1 MDLKDL
7 CFSSYS
13 MISMLAFFLVVSVS
27 GDEAR
32 PCLRMDLRLR
42 LELMEGDSS
51 MMEGDSLHSP
61 NPLSMLSL
69 ESDFST
75 PQLGPWPAEEQA
87 ADLEHGAT
95 IRMARCFQWRFLSF
109 LSRGLYHNMPG
120 FQTFCPFLVHFF
132 LFHPRLQN
140 LPKTYD

>member
-1 MDLKDL
+1 
-7 CFSSYS
+7 
-13 MISMLAFFLVVSVS
+13 MITLAFFLVVSVS

-42 LELMEGDSS
+42 LELMEGDSP

-75 PQLGPWPAEEQA
+75 PQLGPWQAEEQA
-87 ADLEHGAT
+87 ADLEHGPT
-95 IRMARCFQWRFLSF
+95 IRMER
-109 LSRGLYHNMPG
+109 
-120 FQTFCPFLVHFF
+120 
-132 LFHPRLQN
+132 
-140 LPKTYD
+140 

>member
-1 MDLKDL
+1 
-7 CFSSYS
+7 
-13 MISMLAFFLVVSVS
+13 MITLAFFLVVSVS

-42 LELMEGDSS
+42 LELMEGDSP

-87 ADLEHGAT
+87 ADLEQEHSAT
-95 IRMARCFQWRFLSF
+95 IRMARCFQS
-109 LSRGLYHNMPG
+109 SG
-120 FQTFCPFLVHFF
+120 VSSHFI
-132 LFHPRLQN
+132 
-140 LPKTYD
+140 

>member
-27 GDEAR
+27 DDEAR

-42 LELMEGDSS
+42 LELMEGDSPI
-51 MMEGDSLHSP
+51 MKGDSLHSP

-75 PQLGPWPAEEQA
+75 PPAEEQA
-87 ADLEHGAT
+87 ADLEHNAT

>member
-1 MDLKDL
+1 
-7 CFSSYS
+7 
-13 MISMLAFFLVVSVS
+13 MITLAFFLVVSVS

-42 LELMEGDSS
+42 LELMEGDSLYS
-51 MMEGDSLHSP
+51 PMMEGDSLHSP

-95 IRMARCFQWRFLSF
+95 IRMER
-109 LSRGLYHNMPG
+109 
-120 FQTFCPFLVHFF
+120 
-132 LFHPRLQN
+132 
-140 LPKTYD
+140 

>member
-1 MDLKDL
+1 
-7 CFSSYS
+7 
-13 MISMLAFFLVVSVS
+13 MITLAFFLVVSVS

-42 LELMEGDSS
+42 LELMEGDSP
-51 MMEGDSLHSP
+51 MMEGDSLPSIDSIEGDSLHSP

-75 PQLGPWPAEEQA
+75 PQLGPWPAAEA
-87 ADLEHGAT
+87 ADLGHSAT

>member
-1 MDLKDL
+1 
-7 CFSSYS
+7 
-13 MISMLAFFLVVSVS
+13 MITLAFFLVVSVS

-42 LELMEGDSS
+42 LELMEGDSP

-75 PQLGPWPAEEQA
+75 PPAEEVA
-87 ADLEHGAT
+87 ADLEHSAT
-95 IRMARCFQWRFLSF
+95 IRMER
-109 LSRGLYHNMPG
+109 
-120 FQTFCPFLVHFF
+120 
-132 LFHPRLQN
+132 
-140 LPKTYD
+140 

>member
-1 MDLKDL
+1 
-7 CFSSYS
+7 
-13 MISMLAFFLVVSVS
+13 MITLAFFLVVSVS

-42 LELMEGDSS
+42 LELMEGDSLYS
-51 MMEGDSLHSP
+51 PMIEGDSLQGDSLHSP

-87 ADLEHGAT
+87 ADLEHNAT

-120 FQTFCPFLVHFF
+120 FLTFCPFLVHFF

>member
-1 MDLKDL
+1 
-7 CFSSYS
+7 
-13 MISMLAFFLVVSVS
+13 MITLAFFLVVSVS

-42 LELMEGDSS
+42 LELMEGDSP
-51 MMEGDSLHSP
+51 MMEGDSLPSIDSIEGDSLHSP

-87 ADLEHGAT
+87 ADLEHGTT
-95 IRMARCFQWRFLSF
+95 IS
-109 LSRGLYHNMPG
+109 NMGDIGSP
-120 FQTFCPFLVHFF
+120 
-132 LFHPRLQN
+132 
-140 LPKTYD
+140 